1 MTSLKLVTKLL
12 SGMDSD
18 AVLVGV
24 TCRDAASEIDVESV
38 PTLRITW
45 ADTIAVSLMVVVS
58 ELDLLLVASLLT
70 ISVSGWVSGTAREKT
85 PCLVTVSVTVRVS
98 VPARINVEEIEIAES
113 EIVVVSDA
121 ERPIEIPLTE
131 ESETVV
137 VSEITRP
144 KTPCL
149 TRVSEVARGSFPAR
163 ATTIRR
169 VAASE
174 LEIASEA
181 LP

>member
-113 EIVVVSDA
+113 EI
-121 ERPIEIPLTE
+121 EIPLTE